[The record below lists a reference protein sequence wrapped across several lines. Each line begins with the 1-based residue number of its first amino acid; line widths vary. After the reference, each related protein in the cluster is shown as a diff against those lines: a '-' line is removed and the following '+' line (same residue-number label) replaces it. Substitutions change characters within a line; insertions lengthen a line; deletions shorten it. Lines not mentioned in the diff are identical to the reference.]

1 MVDNNAK
8 FCDSCG
14 SSLFPVPNVAANTT
28 ALQSLASNEAVSD
41 KSSNIVD
48 SSFRES
54 VSDYQ
59 VQDTELWALMYGLA
73 GENPS
78 QELVPAYRSD
88 LGVVYKVG
96 DIEVPA
102 DRVKAL
108 TQNEGVLDV
117 VGVIS
122 FATCPKCES
131 LNLTVLM
138 KCPNCGK
145 QTLSKS
151 EMVIHYECGHL
162 APLQEI
168 VKPNENIYTCP
179 KCGKLMKRVGIDYG
193 RPGLGFTCPEC
204 KQVSQYPLIKLLC
217 ERRHE
222 LKVDE
227 PELRTFYVYRLGKA
241 LQTVPRIVELLNSI
255 KAKLTQRGHNCVLL
269 AKVTSPNGS
278 VYITPLLVFGV
289 PPLIADFI
297 LEEATWEVQVLG
309 AIKKTA
315 ELNVRSLL
323 VVKRDLEQPVKGM
336 VNPER
341 IKVVAFESEDEI
353 ADQVPVVISKIVT
366 SPQKADPTERRTSLS
381 KD

>member
-1 MVDNNAK
+1 MQPLP
-8 FCDSCG
+8 STI
-14 SSLFPVPNVAANTT
+14 AA
-28 ALQSLASNEAVSD
+28 VG
-41 KSSNIVD
+41 KSSTVPE
-48 SSFRES
+48 SSIPENAR
-54 VSDYQ
+54 DYQ
-59 VQDTELWALMYGLA
+59 VQDSELWALMYGLA

-78 QELVPAYRSD
+78 QELAPTYRSD
-88 LGVVYKVG
+88 LGVVYRVG
-96 DIEVPA
+96 EIEVPVN
-102 DRVKAL
+102 RVKAL

-122 FATCPKCES
+122 FASCPICES
-131 LNLTVLM
+131 LNLTVLV

-162 APLQEI
+162 APLREVI
-168 VKPNENIYTCP
+168 KPNQSTYTCP

-204 KQVSQYPLIKLLC
+204 KQISQYPLIKLLC
-217 ERRHE
+217 ERGHE
-222 LKVDE
+222 LKVDQA
-227 PELRTFYVYRLGKA
+227 ELRTFYVYRLGKA

-255 KAKLTQRGHNCVLL
+255 KTKLTERGHNCVLL

-315 ELNVRSLL
+315 DLNVRSLL
-323 VVKRDLEQPVKGM
+323 VVKRDLEQGVKGM

-341 IKVVAFESEDEI
+341 IKVIAFDDEGEI
-353 ADQVPVVISKIVT
+353 AKRVPAVISEMVT
-366 SPQKADPTERRTSLS
+366 LRPAADASKKRTDMST
-381 KD
+381 D

>member
-1 MVDNNAK
+1 MA
-8 FCDSCG
+8 
-14 SSLFPVPNVAANTT
+14 
-28 ALQSLASNEAVSD
+28 
-41 KSSNIVD
+41 D
-48 SSFRES
+48 SSIREN
-54 VSDYQ
+54 VSDYE
-59 VQDTELWALMYGLA
+59 VQDSELWALMYGLA

-88 LGVVYKVG
+88 FGVVYKIG
-96 DIEVPA
+96 EIEVPA

-117 VGVIS
+117 VGIIS
-122 FATCPKCES
+122 FAMCPTCES

-168 VKPNENIYTCP
+168 IKPNENIYTCP
-179 KCGKLMKRVGIDYG
+179 KCGKPMKRMGIDYG
-193 RPGLGFTCPEC
+193 RPGLAFTCPEC
-204 KQVSQYPLIKLLC
+204 KQASQYPLIKLLC
-217 ERRHE
+217 ERGHE

-227 PELRTFYVYRLGKA
+227 PELRIYYVYRLGKA
-241 LQTVPRIVELLNSI
+241 LQTVPRIVKLLNSI
-255 KAKLTQRGHNCVLL
+255 KAKLTELGHNCVLL
-269 AKVTSPNGS
+269 AKVTSPTGS

-297 LEEATWEVQVLG
+297 LEETNWDVQVLG

-315 ELNVRSLL
+315 ALNVRSLL
-323 VVKRDLEQPVKGM
+323 VVKRGLEQPVKDM

-341 IKVVAFESEDEI
+341 IKVVAFETEDEI
-353 ADQVPVVISKIVT
+353 ADQVPVVISKMVT
-366 SPQKADPTERRTSLS
+366 SPMKTDPSEQRMSLS